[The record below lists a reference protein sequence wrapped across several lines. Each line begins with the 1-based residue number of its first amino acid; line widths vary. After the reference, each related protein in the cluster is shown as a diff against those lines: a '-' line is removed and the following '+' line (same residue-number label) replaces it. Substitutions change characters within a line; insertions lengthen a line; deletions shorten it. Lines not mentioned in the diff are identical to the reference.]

1 MLTNK
6 INELE
11 TILSKDKIDVAVICE
26 TLPKNPASTISVQTN
41 FNLEGYETIE
51 CNEGRGVCIIYKD
64 TLQVTE
70 LNEINKMFQPSL
82 FIEIKT
88 KDKAIN
94 LGIIYRSPN
103 STDEEDDKVRAQLK
117 CASQGLSNLIVAG
130 DFNHPEIDWENS
142 HTTVRESHKASKFLF
157 LTNQYKF
164 HQMITNLRTLN
175 LNVDQA

>member
-1 MLTNK
+1 
-6 INELE
+6 
-11 TILSKDKIDVAVICE
+11 
-26 TLPKNPASTISVQTN
+26 
-41 FNLEGYETIE
+41 
-51 CNEGRGVCIIYKD
+51 
-64 TLQVTE
+64 
-70 LNEINKMFQPSL
+70 MFQPSL

-164 HQMITNLRTLN
+164 HQMINKPTHYKPKCRPSLIDLVLTKDPDLIDKIKLTAPLRKSYHSSIIIKQHPRKKTQKNAWLKSTILIKVTLP
-175 LNVDQA
+175 V